1 MASSGKPKTTYAKLQ
16 REAKIRERRFEK
28 AARKQARKE
37 AQLDPNRV
45 AEFDPATL
53 DDTADPAPLDDTADL
68 AAPERT
74 AEPATSEALSGP

>member
-37 AQLDPNRV
+37 AQLDP
-45 AEFDPATL
+45 DPAVEL
-53 DDTADPAPLDDTADL
+53 DTAELDPSEDTA
-68 AAPERT
+68 EV
-74 AEPATSEALSGP
+74 ATSEVTSGQ

>member
-37 AQLDPNRV
+37 APPDPGQDLELDSHISEG
-45 AEFDPATL
+45 AQD
-53 DDTADPAPLDDTADL
+53 
-68 AAPERT
+68 
-74 AEPATSEALSGP
+74 PATSESAS

>member
-37 AQLDPNRV
+37 AQLNPAPPD
-45 AEFDPATL
+45 EFDPATL
-53 DDTADPAPLDDTADL
+53 DDTADPA
-68 AAPERT
+68 APERT
-74 AEPATSEALSGP
+74 AEPAASEAISAP